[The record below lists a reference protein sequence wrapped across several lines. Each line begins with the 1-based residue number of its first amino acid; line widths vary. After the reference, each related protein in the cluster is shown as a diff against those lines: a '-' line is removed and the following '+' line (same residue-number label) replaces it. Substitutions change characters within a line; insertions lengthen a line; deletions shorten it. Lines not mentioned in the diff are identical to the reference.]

1 MSPRRSENRERM
13 VSSATALLRE
23 YGTSATSIDRVL
35 LHSGASRGSVYH
47 YFPDGRS
54 QLIAEAV
61 GLAGERMSRAI
72 EAMIEADDPVRSLDV
87 FFERWR
93 SELVENGFRAGC
105 PIVAVAVETN
115 DEAPQLVRS
124 TGVVFSHWQERLSTL
139 LSRGAVSEER
149 AGRLAA
155 LIVASLEGAIVM
167 CRARQSTDPLDA
179 VAAEIHDLLVHAL
192 SG

>member
-1 MSPRRSENRERM
+1 M

-54 QLIAEAV
+54 QLIGEAV
-61 GLAGERMSRAI
+61 DLAGERMSRAI
-72 EAMIEADDPVRSLDV
+72 EEMIEVDDPVRSLDV

-93 SELVENGFRAGC
+93 AELVENGFRAGC

-124 TGVVFSHWQERLSTL
+124 TGAVFSQWQEKLSTL
-139 LSRGAVSEER
+139 LSRGAVPEER

-167 CRARQSTDPLDA
+167 CRAQQSTDPLDA
-179 VAAEIHDLLVHAL
+179 VAAEIPDLLVHAL